1 MKKAEFIL
9 VSCLKPELAKML
21 LFTPAKDIDEALAM
35 VYAKLGPKPRIILMP
50 QGSITVPLSN

>member
-35 VYAKLGPKPRIILMP
+35 ATPSLGRNRESSLCPR
-50 QGSITVPLSN
+50 GA